1 MKYLN
6 DIKRKLLSKNVKLKG
21 CSQNQINE
29 VEKIIGD
36 KLPASYLEFLEIMGI
51 NTNADNSPE
60 GEYHYTGFEGESIFY
75 GDVLG
80 DFTNKDALIEQ
91 LEEDGRSDLQITNN
105 DFVFFC
111 SQGYIFAFFKLN
123 EGDNP
128 PVYGYMEG
136 YKGNSFPKLTDT
148 LVEFYEK
155 YLEFGQSP
163 FTNLRK

>member
-1 MKYLN
+1 MEYLN
-6 DIKRKLLSKNVKLKG
+6 KIKKTIEEFDTIYIGCTNSQIDEIEKKINAKLPVCYTEFLSFCGISMDRKNV
-21 CSQNQINE
+21 
-29 VEKIIGD
+29 
-36 KLPASYLEFLEIMGI
+36 
-51 NTNADNSPE
+51 NSR
-60 GEYHYTGFEGESIFY
+60 GGFVGESIFY